1 MRILSK
7 QFVQK
12 YRMRILNIHPS
23 LLPSF
28 PGLDA
33 QNQAIKYGVKVSGCT
48 VHIVDEGVDTGW
60 ILMQKAVQVYDN
72 DTAETLSAQDLKMGT
87 HDLPESHKLLLKGK
101 IKINR
106 EKNGLTFINNFNR
119 TP

>member
-60 ILMQKAVQVYDN
+60 ILMQKAVQVHDN
-72 DTAETLSAQDLKMGT
+72 DTAATLSARILKWE
-87 HDLPESHKLLLKGK
+87 HIIYPKAINSYLKGK

-106 EKNGLTFINNFNR
+106 EKTA
-119 TP
+119 